1 MYQCMLNF
9 TFSNKYA
16 YYVTDC
22 ARLGRVYKVEKS
34 SLFLKE
40 LIYSWEHK
48 INIHLAKSQ
57 HRIC

>member
-1 MYQCMLNF
+1 MLNF

-22 ARLGRVYKVEKS
+22 ARLGRVCKVEKS